1 MVSAKFSSKSKW
13 SNFALFAGVMTTG
26 PVIPNLTRFVTH
38 VHSLLNLAIEV
49 VPIGRVVGASDF
61 DLLDVGVD
69 DFVVVAERFDEE

>member
-1 MVSAKFSSKSKW
+1 MLV
-13 SNFALFAGVMTTG
+13 
-26 PVIPNLTRFVTH
+26 FVH
-38 VHSLLNLAIEV
+38 VHSLLNLAMEV

>member
-1 MVSAKFSSKSKW
+1 
-13 SNFALFAGVMTTG
+13 MTTEQALSYQISHDLML
-26 PVIPNLTRFVTH
+26 VFDQQKARY
-38 VHSLLNLAIEV
+38 VHSLLDLAIKV

>member
-1 MVSAKFSSKSKW
+1 MLVFDQQKA
-13 SNFALFAGVMTTG
+13 
-26 PVIPNLTRFVTH
+26 RY
-38 VHSLLNLAIEV
+38 VHSLLDLAIKV